1 MNLDRSLHDCG
12 NSIRI
17 QEKIDGVKDCCESV
31 TKIGTN
37 VTHQRGS
44 IKDGVI
50 RNLHM
55 KVNSLYQ
62 SMGIIAQT
70 SKLSKVVIL

>member
-17 QEKIDGVKDCCESV
+17 EDKIDGVKDCCESV

-62 SMGIIAQT
+62 SIAQT